1 MIEIIPAL
9 MPKTLEELHQQ
20 VGLFSGHVP
29 LVQIDIMD
37 GVFVPNRSWPF
48 MQGGQHDIDKIIREE
63 EGLPHWETVDFE
75 LDLMVRRPD
84 RDIMKWMNIGARR
97 IIFHYA
103 SLPDLSVVTT
113 GLDPHTREYVEI
125 GIALDMETPLDVI
138 EPWLDDIDFVQ
149 LMGIAHIGY
158 QGEPFDENV
167 LEKIEQLHGLY
178 PDVIIA
184 IDGGVRL
191 DNVRALIEAG
201 ASRLAVGSALLA
213 SGDIL
218 GTLNEFQSIA
228 SEY

>member
-9 MPKTLEELHQQ
+9 MPKTIEELHHYA
-20 VGLFSGHVP
+20 GLFIHHVP

-48 MQGGQHDIDKIIREE
+48 MQGGHHDVDKIISEE
-63 EGLPHWETVDFE
+63 DGLPHWDKIDFE

-84 RDIMKWMNIGARR
+84 RDIMKWMKVGARR
-97 IIFHYA
+97 VIFHYA
-103 SLPDLSVVTT
+103 SLPDLSVVTS

-125 GIALDMETPLDVI
+125 GIALDMETPLDAI

-158 QGEPFDENV
+158 QGEPLDDRV
-167 LEKIEQLHGLY
+167 IERISQLHEAY
-178 PDVIIA
+178 PDLVISV
-184 IDGGVRL
+184 DGGVRL
-191 DNVRALIEAG
+191 DNMRSLIEAG
-201 ASRLAVGSALLA
+201 ATRLAVGSALIE
-213 SGDIL
+213 SGDVVAML
-218 GTLNEFQSIA
+218 DKFQSIA